1 MRIVKLRLGEMLP
14 DVRCFLDVDDL
25 REGKGA
31 EFVDKSEKT
40 LVFCSA
46 GYFQSPNCMR
56 TISIESNQHLSC
68 LAIFFGSNRTVI
80 GELLRAVVTRKPVI
94 ALLEVE
100 AKHGGMARE
109 TIREK
114 LLATDEPCERDG
126 TMHTSWYQMWGL
138 DAEVEQ
144 WGYEM
149 PTCDELYAALFAS
162 QPIQWD
168 RIPAFQDV

>member
-1 MRIVKLRLGEMLP
+1 M
-14 DVRCFLDVDDL
+14 
-25 REGKGA
+25 
-31 EFVDKSEKT
+31 
-40 LVFCSA
+40 
-46 GYFQSPNCMR
+46 
-56 TISIESNQHLSC
+56 
-68 LAIFFGSNRTVI
+68 I

-144 WGYEM
+144 WGYVM

-168 RIPAFQDV
+168 RIPAFQDVKKRELSPRRVLPRTLLPGAAHTIGSPSGR